1 MQVRKAGKQQVKRPR
16 PVIDRKLPRGITLL
30 PIEEGQPKPYGI
42 QWIVSGKRTSEFFET
57 TEQLNTKAGRLIEAR
72 KDGALAMVPTPT
84 EVASWRAFREAAGA
98 TPTHEVLAGWKSWTA
113 AQGKP
118 KSTLLVRPAVDD
130 YLKIQLDR
138 RDNKPFPLI
147 TPDTYRQ
154 KKCKL
159 ERFRERFG
167 GQLMSDITGAMIKH
181 WATVELAAIA
191 PSFDGVTDHV
201 RKVRELFYYYA
212 KSIPDNPADDVELGE
227 DVRDRPETM
236 PVLDVAELLFYAL
249 EHEPS
254 TVCRLATEIF
264 VGVRTSTVGR
274 LGREAFN
281 LEDRGLDL
289 AKSKTKKKSQHY
301 IEAMPANFWD
311 WIKAGWD
318 DPEAFRPE
326 VKSDWMHRK
335 SRLFTAARI
344 PLPKNGLRHAFC
356 GYHCNAYGDAAKTAL
371 IMTHRNAT
379 MLWDRYRGKAK
390 KVDGEWL
397 FSLTPQNIKRMV
409 KERRAHESQRAAAG
423 TRTR

>member
-1 MQVRKAGKQQVKRPR
+1 MEPKY
-16 PVIDRKLPRGITLL
+16 PVINRTLPRGITPL

-42 QWIVSGKRTSEFFET
+42 QWRVAGRRTSQFFET
-57 TEQLNTKAGRLIEAR
+57 PEQLDEKARQLIEAR
-72 KDGALAMVPTPT
+72 KDGALALVPTPA

-98 TPTHEVLAGWKSWTA
+98 TPTHEVLAGWKSWLA

-118 KSTLLVRPAVDD
+118 KSTLLVRKAVDD
-130 YLKIQLDR
+130 YLALQLER
-138 RDNKPFPLI
+138 RDNKPNPLI
-147 TPDTYRQ
+147 SPDTYRQ

-167 GQLMSDITGAMIKH
+167 GQLMAEITGKMVKH
-181 WATVELAAIA
+181 WATVELLEIA
-191 PSFDGVTDHV
+191 PSYDAVADHV
-201 RKVRELFYYYA
+201 RKVRELFNHYA
-212 KSIPDNPADDVELGE
+212 KQIPDNPADDVELGE
-227 DVRDRPETM
+227 DVRDRPDTM
-236 PVLDVAELLFYAL
+236 PVLDVAELLLYAL

-274 LGREAFN
+274 LGRQAFN

-289 AKSKTKKKSQHY
+289 AKSKMKKKSQHY
-301 IEAMPANFWD
+301 IEAMPACYWD

-335 SRLFTAARI
+335 SRLFIAARV

-397 FSLTPQNIKRMV
+397 FSLTPKNIKRMV
-409 KERRAHESQRAAAG
+409 EERRALESPKAGAG
-423 TRTR
+423 TRAR